1 MEETSSSYEEEDCIE
16 ISDVD
21 DDIHIGDDEDILLV
35 DNQNKIQEEGEM
47 EVEKEEIPK
56 FDEAKLRELLRNL
69 KSVEV
74 KIYSD
79 ATKEFIKLLRGDTGG
94 KILRLYVQ
102 ASPLCTELE
111 ETWNT
116 RKGKSEVS
124 KIISVI
130 TAFLE
135 HPDGKFKSGDK
146 ERLTV
151 SQKLDKFARR
161 IIISESSKEEK
172 DGLLKEKKS
181 KLPDVYEDLKSKEGR
196 RQNAAL
202 LLMAAI
208 VKRGVG
214 LASEVAEHFDFKLPI
229 FASLAEYKKNKVGK
243 KYSTRKSFIKFAISF
258 LEAGNPRLLR
268 WVLQQKEMFSGIL
281 RGLGSD
287 DEETVVYVLSTLRD
301 RVLTPESLVPPS
313 LRSVLFGSVTLE
325 QLSSISGNPVDGPSA
340 DVAHEVLVMVCTD
353 PQNGLMPNHKG
364 VTNPLKGNQ
373 KRLLDLMKKLNAK
386 DNGYHKDLLLE
397 IVNGRPS
404 FGSAY
409 MDELPYNLEPRSSD
423 NWFAAVSLVA
433 DLVSSTST
441 SFNFGSHASRTHD
454 PPTLNSPEVQSMLKC
469 IIPRAFSR
477 GVINRGLQ
485 HEDLLVKHGS
495 VRLLLEALK
504 SLDNLVGSIDYNSR
518 SNNSMM
524 HKWLNLKQD
533 IQDEARAV
541 LPDPQVLFKL
551 LSDEKKEK
559 EQNTDPKRCN
569 KKMKRSRYFE
579 CHAGAKKSKTDRI
592 DNDIDILIG
601 GISAEPDNAML
612 CETGSIIDEL
622 IIDQVEYKKES
633 AEVIAGIWGLQK
645 CSMVTGVEQQ
655 DAEIWLHSKVLD
667 VLTLYLRTMPNTLE
681 GSYDFF
687 KELPSDPFTLSSNQ
701 QQSLLP
707 LLIEY
712 IGWSPERKVPIRPPE
727 ALYRHLN
734 PLVNLLI
741 RSPIKDIQNQAYTL
755 ARAAMFST
763 GAFDRDI
770 QEIDAWFL
778 FLPGYRRDGQPEEGQ
793 GHDLFGDLFEVV
805 VSFFCDAVSTVGNS
819 LYKYHD
825 MVRCKLSELNDIKD
839 APDFSPLVFCILDK
853 CLRLLE
859 SSSEK
864 KLCDKSMI
872 SLYVCNTL
880 SFLLQTQVQGGL
892 LHTFIEFL
900 LTQRLCDLSTRN
912 GFGDFTSLDDDS
924 SNFLCEWRPLKIL
937 LLLSQNVSKKQACCS
952 SYSIPQRTQ
961 SASRHPFA
969 RTLDNIKEIIKSGQG
984 GDLVG
989 VAAGFSSSIICISS
1003 YEILENF
1010 PSIITLS
1017 HLLLGKHLQ
1026 FLSYPFFLEQNFLS
1040 RISDLWPNIVFS
1052 ALEHFDTIAQ
1062 NSRCSSY
1069 SSKEIISTME
1079 VDSIESAS
1087 VAFSSFL
1094 KEAPFC
1100 VLFSSVLRVGNL
1112 ESFISSK
1119 LIDILKVKLT
1129 ECSPDD
1135 LIASLRLALF
1145 WAHQIQL
1152 SYRVNPVDEL
1162 QRPLQICFVCIKQIL
1177 TQLFA
1182 VKSNFATASIS
1193 EFPVLVPYL
1202 QEVAKIV
1209 FHHPAVILSLSQP
1222 LCCDLMPACVSL
1234 GNGSEDFVSSSKFSG
1249 HSMEHNILE
1258 LLTTVADYFFSSY
1271 WDQSAVTEVH
1281 HAGNKKL
1288 LKIFKA
1294 LVQQVVI
1301 FFMDKFDCCI
1311 RDKDLTPILPTYHIL
1326 VALSPYISPIELLE
1340 LVQWIFRR
1348 VDLTDSIGWKSSKID
1363 AFAVG
1368 CYIFDAAFDLL
1379 SSYLHQVS
1387 RRKVLSSLLWEV
1399 KGGNVD
1405 ISLLQETYYK
1415 VIELATT
1422 FKVGFADLC
1431 LLKAVNAVYKQKTM
1445 LPKENLFPLVM
1456 ALSRVIKSTPIKIIS
1471 HCIRATSATKAK
1483 LLFLL
1488 TEVSPL
1494 HLTLFGQIFSSILG
1508 KNLPSTSNMI
1518 EENYKC
1524 VIADDELIMLLP
1536 VALSYLNLS
1545 ITKFGVQYLKS
1556 LGAITLIYSRILLDG
1571 FLNWKSFVSRI
1582 VFQEEL
1588 DESPPSSTKDLL
1600 NKFGGTLHGKAIHM
1614 LRYCFALNADSID
1627 KKKRKDLFCSI
1638 YSSSATHDGLLDCD
1652 VAEINSCSINHSLNI
1667 VIRAIAKVCFSRL
1680 LLFPADNFI
1689 QSLRTKRGG
1698 GLEELTLEV
1707 GSTRQDSMR
1716 LSLMRILVS
1725 TLRTIAMKFPAVTD
1739 NSGKSKSPDCSVFT
1753 LLETYIL
1760 RNISEL
1766 CRKMQSELVQLDS
1779 LPFLETFF
1787 SSSLRYRFEDHIT
1800 LKVLRDVVITLSKGK
1815 FSSGVLLELMQAHS
1829 HFIPSILWS
1838 NSISDSSSVFHGV
1851 TLLRPLSSILK
1862 SHVLLLTDLH
1872 MSDDKISLDLP
1883 SSHSRKLE
1891 VIKLLRVL
1899 YHLKVCQ
1906 NDNVT
1911 PVEDISMNPRE
1922 LLSLLLSCYGA
1933 TMGKVDLEIFSLM
1946 SDITSAEG
1954 SDLSINEM
1962 DYLWGGAALKLR
1974 RAKELESTHEIIN
1987 DETREE
1993 RRRRQFR
2000 ESFSIDTNLCVATVL
2015 HFPNERVDLDPPTT
2029 TSKLQEDNLL
2039 NMLEEPYPRTD
2050 RIQRYDPAFILRFSI
2065 HGLSMGYF
2073 ELLEFAGLGLLALS
2087 IMSISSP
2094 DQGIRKLGYDALGLF
2109 TNALYKKDE
2118 RNKKSLS
2125 PLRLLL
2131 LSLQN
2136 GITQETQRIPS
2147 MSAIFAAEASLV
2159 LLDTSNDHHFA
2170 ISELLR
2176 RSPLNLKNI
2185 PLFDTL
2191 FESCSIKFKTD
2202 KLWILRLSY
2211 SGLNLDDDAE
2221 IFQMKCLHKML
2232 SFYSSPLSDYESRIL
2247 ILQIVKKAVKLPTL
2261 ARYLVESCGLLSWL
2275 SSVFC
2280 FCDKRLS
2287 GDDKDQ
2293 SIKAMTISL
2302 EVVNDIIS
2310 QSTITK
2316 LLQNYHLAQL
2326 SELSSHL
2333 YKFLFENLVMIKQNV
2348 PLINLILQIVV
2359 TTLRVTQ
2366 RREMFEPRLNLPD
2379 QPRFNLSYYSLFQLY
2394 QAIDGGHG
2402 EGFGLI
2408 AELVLKAMLTS
2419 APPILNR
2426 RDISKLTRFVWW
2438 AIHVAS
2444 MPYGEEKVVPRDSE
2458 LQSTTSF
2465 GEQQSKNTLL
2475 STLLRWVAA
2484 SVILGR
2490 ISRTSCKIDTFSL
2503 ESRTKSR
2510 KEYTKEESL
2519 QSLLDNLREW
2529 QYKGIDDEY
2538 VEGREDDPSN
2548 IVGLAVT
2555 ILYLQQL
2562 LGMNDK
2568 VIQPVVS
2575 ALSLLL
2581 LSDDSRS
2588 AGGAVSLIDDQSR
2601 YLASLCAK
2609 ISCPAEANLSWRWSF
2624 DRPWE
2629 DSSSELTELQKL
2641 DEYNACETILLIFS
2655 NAVGGRSVN
2664 LPVLSHQDLN
2674 DSGVFTWERNILSNR
2689 LTVQLNQIVENV

>member
-1 MEETSSSYEEEDCIE
+1 MEETSSMSKEEDSKSEIGMEDYTE

-21 DDIHIGDDEDILLV
+21 DDIQIGIDEDI
-35 DNQNKIQEEGEM
+35 NQDEIQEEDEM
-47 EVEKEEIPK
+47 EVEKEKILPK

-74 KIYSD
+74 KIYSE
-79 ATKEFIKLLRGDTGG
+79 AAKEFIKLLRGDTGG
-94 KILRLYVQ
+94 EILRHYVQ
-102 ASPLCTELE
+102 ASPLCIELE
-111 ETWNT
+111 ETWNS

-124 KIISVI
+124 KIISLI
-130 TAFLE
+130 TAILE
-135 HPDGKFKSGDK
+135 HPDGKFISGNK
-146 ERLTV
+146 ETLII
-151 SQKLDKFARR
+151 SQKLDKFARL
-161 IIISESSKEEK
+161 IIKSESSKEEK

-181 KLPDVYEDLKSKEGR
+181 KLPDVYEELKSKEGR

-214 LASEVAEHFDFKLPI
+214 LGSEVAEHFDFKLPV
-229 FASLAEYKKNKVGK
+229 FASLAEYKKNKVENRK
-243 KYSTRKSFIKFAISF
+243 HSTRKSFIKFALSF
-258 LEAGNPRLLR
+258 LEVGNPRLLR

-301 RVLTPESLVPPS
+301 RVLTPDSLVPPS

-340 DVAHEVLVMVCTD
+340 DVAHVVLVMVCTD
-353 PQNGLMPNHKG
+353 PQNGLMPDQKG
-364 VTNPLKGNQ
+364 VTNPLKGNR

-423 NWFAAVSLVA
+423 NWFAAVSLVS
-433 DLVSSTST
+433 DLISSTST
-441 SFNFGSHASRTHD
+441 SFSFGAPASQIHD
-454 PPTLNSPEVQSMLKC
+454 PPTLDSPEVQCMLKC

-485 HEDLLVKHGS
+485 HEDLYVKHGS

-504 SLDNLVGSIDYNSR
+504 SLENLVGSVDYNSR
-518 SNNSMM
+518 SNNSMV

-559 EQNTDPKRCN
+559 EQKNDPKRCN
-569 KKMKRSRYFE
+569 KKMKRSTNFE
-579 CHAGAKKSKTDRI
+579 CHAGAKKSKIDRI
-592 DNDIDILIG
+592 DGDIDILIG
-601 GISAEPDNAML
+601 GISSEPDNAML
-612 CETGSIIDEL
+612 CKTESIMDEL
-622 IIDQVEYKKES
+622 IIDQVENKKES
-633 AEVIAGIWGLQK
+633 ADVIAGIWGFQR
-645 CSMVTGVEQQ
+645 VEQQ
-655 DAEIWLHSKVLD
+655 DAEICFHSKVLD
-667 VLTLYLRTMPNTLE
+667 VLALYLRTMPNTLE

-727 ALYRHLN
+727 ALYKHLH

-741 RSPIKDIQNQAYTL
+741 RSPIKEIQNQAYTL

-763 GAFDRDI
+763 GAFDRDN

-778 FLPGYRRDGQPEEGQ
+778 FLPGYRREGQTEEGQ
-793 GHDLFGDLFEVV
+793 GHDLFGDLFGVV
-805 VSFFCDAVSTVGNS
+805 VSFFCDAVSTVGNN

-825 MVRCKLSELNDIKD
+825 MVRCKLSELNDIKG
-839 APDFSPLVFCILDK
+839 
-853 CLRLLE
+853 
-859 SSSEK
+859 
-864 KLCDKSMI
+864 KLCDCF
-872 SLYVCNTL
+872 Y
-880 SFLLQTQVQGGL
+880 VQGGL
-892 LHTFIEFL
+892 LHAFIEFL
-900 LTQRLCDLSTRN
+900 LTQRLCDLSRRN
-912 GFGDFTSLDDDS
+912 GFGDFTSLDDS
-924 SNFLCEWRPLKIL
+924 CNFPCEWRPLKNL
-937 LLLSQNVSKKQACCS
+937 LLLSQNVSKKQACCN

-969 RTLDNIKEIIKSGQG
+969 RTLDNIKEIIKRSQG

-989 VAAGFSSSIICISS
+989 VAA
-1003 YEILENF
+1003 
-1010 PSIITLS
+1010 
-1017 HLLLGKHLQ
+1017 GKHLQ

-1040 RISDLWPNIVFS
+1040 RVSDLWPNIVFS

-1062 NSRCSSY
+1062 KSRCSSY
-1069 SSKEIISTME
+1069 SSEEIISTME
-1079 VDSIESAS
+1079 VDSIKSAS
-1087 VAFSSFL
+1087 VAFSFFL
-1094 KEAPFC
+1094 KEAPFY

-1112 ESFISSK
+1112 ESFVSSK
-1119 LIDILKVKLT
+1119 LVDILKVKLT
-1129 ECSPDD
+1129 EGSPGD

-1152 SYRVNPVDEL
+1152 SFRVDPVDEL
-1162 QRPLQICFVCIKQIL
+1162 ERPLQICFICIKHIL

-1182 VKSNFATASIS
+1182 VKSNFDTSSIS

-1202 QEVAKIV
+1202 QEVARIV

-1222 LCCDLMPACVSL
+1222 LRRGLMPACVSL
-1234 GNGSEDFVSSSKFSG
+1234 GNGSEDFVSSSKFNV

-1258 LLTTVADYFFSSY
+1258 LLTTVANYFFSSY
-1271 WDQSAVTEVH
+1271 LDQVAVTEVQD
-1281 HAGNKKL
+1281 AENKKL
-1288 LKIFKA
+1288 LKIFKS
-1294 LVQQVVI
+1294 LVRQVI
-1301 FFMDKFDCCI
+1301 LFFMDKFDCCI
-1311 RDKDLTPILPTYHIL
+1311 RDKDSTPILPAYHIV

-1340 LVQWIFRR
+1340 LVQWIFRK
-1348 VDLTDSIGWKSSKID
+1348 VDLIDSIGWKSFKID

-1387 RRKVLSSLLWEV
+1387 RRKVHSSLLWEV

-1422 FKVGFADLC
+1422 SKLRFADTC
-1431 LLKAVNAVYKQKTM
+1431 LLKAVNTVYKQKIM
-1445 LPKENLFPLVM
+1445 LPKEDLFPLVM
-1456 ALSRVIKSTPIKIIS
+1456 ALSRVIKSTPIEIIS
-1471 HCIRATSATKAK
+1471 HCIHTTSATKAK

-1494 HLTLFGQIFSSILG
+1494 HLTLFGQVVLSILG
-1508 KNLPSTSNMI
+1508 KNLPSTSNMV
-1518 EENYKC
+1518 EENHKC
-1524 VIADDELIMLLP
+1524 VIADDDLILLLP

-1556 LGAITLIYSRILLDG
+1556 LGAITSIYSRILLDG
-1571 FLNWKSFVSRI
+1571 FLNWRSSVSRT
-1582 VFQEEL
+1582 VFQEEF

-1600 NKFGGTLHGKAIHM
+1600 NVFGGTLYGKTIHM

-1627 KKKRKDLFCSI
+1627 KKKRKDLFCSM
-1638 YSSSATHDGLLDCD
+1638 YSSSGTDDSLLDCD
-1652 VAEINSCSINHSLNI
+1652 VGEINNCSIDDSLNI
-1667 VIRAIAKVCFSRL
+1667 AIRAIAKVCFSRL

-1698 GLEELTLEV
+1698 GLKEMTLEV
-1707 GSTRQDSMR
+1707 GSTRKDSMR
-1716 LSLMRILVS
+1716 LRLMRILVS
-1725 TLRTIAMKFPAVTD
+1725 TLRSIAMKFPVVTD
-1739 NSGKSKSPDCSVFT
+1739 NSGKSKRPECSVFT
-1753 LLETYIL
+1753 FLETYIL

-1766 CRKMQSELVQLDS
+1766 CRKMQTELVQFDS
-1779 LPFLETFF
+1779 LPFLDTFF
-1787 SSSLRYRFEDHIT
+1787 SSSLRYRFEDPIT
-1800 LKVLRDVVITLSKGK
+1800 LKVLRDVVITLSEGK

-1829 HFIPSILWS
+1829 HFIPSILWT

-1872 MSDDKISLDLP
+1872 MSDDKINLDLS

-1899 YHLKVCQ
+1899 YHLKAC
-1906 NDNVT
+1906 
-1911 PVEDISMNPRE
+1911 
-1922 LLSLLLSCYGA
+1922 
-1933 TMGKVDLEIFSLM
+1933 
-1946 SDITSAEG
+1946 
-1954 SDLSINEM
+1954 
-1962 DYLWGGAALKLR
+1962 AALKLR
-1974 RAKELESTHEIIN
+1974 RVKELESTHEIIN
-1987 DETREE
+1987 GETCEE

-2000 ESFSIDTNLCVATVL
+2000 ESFSIDQNLCVATVL
-2015 HFPNERVDLDPPTT
+2015 HFPNERVDLDSPTT

-2039 NMLEEPYPRTD
+2039 NMLEEPYPRID
-2050 RIQRYDPAFILRFSI
+2050 KIQQYDPAFILRLSI

-2118 RNKKSLS
+2118 QNKKSLS

-2136 GITQETQRIPS
+2136 GITQEMQRIPS
-2147 MSAIFAAEASLV
+2147 VSAIFAAEASLV
-2159 LLDTSNDHHFA
+2159 LLDPSSDHHVA

-2221 IFQMKCLHKML
+2221 IFQSKCLHKML
-2232 SFYSSPLSDYESRIL
+2232 SFYSSPLSDYESKIL
-2247 ILQIVKKAVKLPTL
+2247 ILQIVKKAVKLHTL
-2261 ARYLVESCGLLSWL
+2261 ARYLVKSCGLLSWL

-2280 FCDKRLS
+2280 FCDKRLY

-2293 SIKAMTISL
+2293 SVKAMTISL

-2316 LLQNYHLAQL
+2316 LLQNYHLEQL

-2333 YKFLFENLVMIKQNV
+2333 YKFIFENLVLIKQNA
-2348 PLINLILQIVV
+2348 PLIHLILQIVV

-2366 RREMFEPRLNLPD
+2366 KREMFEPHLNLPD
-2379 QPRFNLSYYSLFQLY
+2379 QPRFNLSYDSLFPLY
-2394 QAIDGGHG
+2394 QAIDGGHDK
-2402 EGFGLI
+2402 GFGLT
-2408 AELVLKAMLTS
+2408 ADLVLKAVLTS

-2426 RDISKLTRFVWW
+2426 RDISKITRFVRW
-2438 AIHVAS
+2438 AIPVAS
-2444 MPYGEEKVVPRDSE
+2444 MPYSEEKLVLRDSE
-2458 LQSTTSF
+2458 LQSTTFS

-2490 ISRTSCKIDTFSL
+2490 ISRTSCKIDTFAL
-2503 ESRTKSR
+2503 ESR

-2519 QSLLDNLREW
+2519 KSLLDNLRERHD
-2529 QYKGIDDEY
+2529 KGIDDDFD
-2538 VEGREDDPSN
+2538 EGREDDHSN

-2562 LGMNDK
+2562 LGTNDK

-2581 LSDDSRS
+2581 LPDDSES
-2588 AGGAVSLIDDQSR
+2588 AGGAVSLIGDQGR
-2601 YLASLCAK
+2601 YLESLCAD
-2609 ISCPAEANLSWRWSF
+2609 ISCPAEANLAWRWSF

-2629 DSSSELTELQKL
+2629 DSSSELTELQKF
-2641 DEYNACETILLIFS
+2641 DEYNACETSLLIFS
-2655 NAVGGRSVN
+2655 NAVGGRLVN

-2674 DSGVFTWERNILSNR
+2674 DSGVFGWERNILS
-2689 LTVQLNQIVENV
+2689 TG

>member
-1 MEETSSSYEEEDCIE
+1 MEETSSMSKEEDSKSEIGMEDYTE

-21 DDIHIGDDEDILLV
+21 DDIQIGINEDI
-35 DNQNKIQEEGEM
+35 NQDEIQEEDEM
-47 EVEKEEIPK
+47 EVEKEEILPK

-74 KIYSD
+74 KIYSE
-79 ATKEFIKLLRGDTGG
+79 AAKEFIKLLRGDTGG
-94 KILRLYVQ
+94 EILRHYVQ
-102 ASPLCTELE
+102 ASPLCIELE
-111 ETWNT
+111 ETWNA

-124 KIISVI
+124 KIISLI
-130 TAFLE
+130 TAVLE
-135 HPDGKFKSGDK
+135 HPDGKFISGDK
-146 ERLTV
+146 ERLII
-151 SQKLDKFARR
+151 SQKLDKFARL
-161 IIISESSKEEK
+161 IIKSESSLKEEK

-181 KLPDVYEDLKSKEGR
+181 KLPDVYEELKSKEGR

-202 LLMAAI
+202 LLMTAI

-214 LASEVAEHFDFKLPI
+214 LASEVAEHFDFKLPV
-229 FASLAEYKKNKVGK
+229 FASLAEYKKNKVENRK
-243 KYSTRKSFIKFAISF
+243 HSTRKSFIKFALSF
-258 LEAGNPRLLR
+258 LEVGNPRLLR

-301 RVLTPESLVPPS
+301 RVLTLDSLVPPS

-353 PQNGLMPNHKG
+353 PQNGLMPNQKG
-364 VTNPLKGNQ
+364 VTNPLKGNR

-409 MDELPYNLEPRSSD
+409 MDE
-423 NWFAAVSLVA
+423 FAAVSLVS
-433 DLVSSTST
+433 DLISSTST
-441 SFNFGSHASRTHD
+441 SFSFGAPASQIHD
-454 PPTLNSPEVQSMLKC
+454 PPTLDSPEVQCMLKC

-485 HEDLLVKHGS
+485 HEDLYVKHGS
-495 VRLLLEALK
+495 VKLLLEALK
-504 SLDNLVGSIDYNSR
+504 SLENLVGSIDYNSR
-518 SNNSMM
+518 SNNSMV

-559 EQNTDPKRCN
+559 DQKNDPKRCN
-569 KKMKRSRYFE
+569 KKMKRSTNFE
-579 CHAGAKKSKTDRI
+579 CHAGAKKSKIDRI
-592 DNDIDILIG
+592 DGDIDILIG
-601 GISAEPDNAML
+601 GISSEPDNAML
-612 CETGSIIDEL
+612 CKTESIMDEL
-622 IIDQVEYKKES
+622 IIDQVENKKES
-633 AEVIAGIWGLQK
+633 ADVIAGIWGLQR
-645 CSMVTGVEQQ
+645 VEQQ
-655 DAEIWLHSKVLD
+655 DAEICFHSKVLD
-667 VLTLYLRTMPNTLE
+667 VLALYLRTMPNTLE

-712 IGWSPERKVPIRPPE
+712 IGWSPERKVPNRPPE
-727 ALYRHLN
+727 ALYKHLH

-741 RSPIKDIQNQAYTL
+741 RSPIKEIQNQAYTL

-778 FLPGYRRDGQPEEGQ
+778 FLPGYRREGQTEEGQ
-793 GHDLFGDLFEVV
+793 GHDLFGDLFGVV
-805 VSFFCDAVSTVGNS
+805 VSFFCDAVSTVGNN

-853 CLRLLE
+853 CLRL
-859 SSSEK
+859 
-864 KLCDKSMI
+864 
-872 SLYVCNTL
+872 
-880 SFLLQTQVQGGL
+880 
-892 LHTFIEFL
+892 
-900 LTQRLCDLSTRN
+900 CDLSRRN
-912 GFGDFTSLDDDS
+912 GFGDFTSLDDS
-924 SNFLCEWRPLKIL
+924 SNFPCEWRPLKNL

-1010 PSIITLS
+1010 PSIITIS

-1040 RISDLWPNIVFS
+1040 RVSDLWANIVFS

-1069 SSKEIISTME
+1069 SSEEIISSME
-1079 VDSIESAS
+1079 VDSIKSAS
-1087 VAFSSFL
+1087 VAFSFFL
-1094 KEAPFC
+1094 KEAPFY

-1112 ESFISSK
+1112 ESFVSSK
-1119 LIDILKVKLT
+1119 LVDILKVKLT
-1129 ECSPDD
+1129 EGSPDD

-1152 SYRVNPVDEL
+1152 SFRVDPVDEL
-1162 QRPLQICFVCIKQIL
+1162 ERPLQICFICIKHIL

-1182 VKSNFATASIS
+1182 VKSNFDTLSIS

-1202 QEVAKIV
+1202 QEVARIV
-1209 FHHPAVILSLSQP
+1209 FHHPAVILSLLQP
-1222 LCCDLMPACVSL
+1222 LCRGLMPACVSL
-1234 GNGSEDFVSSSKFSG
+1234 GNGSEDFVSSLKFSV

-1258 LLTTVADYFFSSY
+1258 LLTTVANYFFSSY
-1271 WDQSAVTEVH
+1271 LDQVAVTEVQD
-1281 HAGNKKL
+1281 AENKKL
-1288 LKIFKA
+1288 LKIFKS
-1294 LVQQVVI
+1294 LVRQVI
-1301 FFMDKFDCCI
+1301 LFFMDKFDCCI
-1311 RDKDLTPILPTYHIL
+1311 RDKDLTPILPAYHIV

-1340 LVQWIFRR
+1340 LVQWIFRK
-1348 VDLTDSIGWKSSKID
+1348 VDLIDSIGWKSFKID
-1363 AFAVG
+1363 AFAMG

-1387 RRKVLSSLLWEV
+1387 RRKVHSSLLWEV

-1422 FKVGFADLC
+1422 SKLRFADIC
-1431 LLKAVNAVYKQKTM
+1431 LLKAVNTVYKQKTM
-1445 LPKENLFPLVM
+1445 LPKEDLFPLVM
-1456 ALSRVIKSTPIKIIS
+1456 ALSRVIKSTPIEIIS
-1471 HCIRATSATKAK
+1471 HCIYTTSATKAK

-1494 HLTLFGQIFSSILG
+1494 HLTLFGQVFLSILG

-1518 EENYKC
+1518 EENHKC
-1524 VIADDELIMLLP
+1524 VIADDDLILLLP

-1556 LGAITLIYSRILLDG
+1556 LGAITSIYSRILLDG
-1571 FLNWKSFVSRI
+1571 FLNWRSFASRT
-1582 VFQEEL
+1582 VFQEEF

-1600 NKFGGTLHGKAIHM
+1600 NVFGGTLYGKTIHM

-1627 KKKRKDLFCSI
+1627 KKKRKDLFCSM
-1638 YSSSATHDGLLDCD
+1638 YSSSGTDAGLLDCD
-1652 VAEINSCSINHSLNI
+1652 VGEINNCSIDDSLNI
-1667 VIRAIAKVCFSRL
+1667 AIRAIAKVCFSRL

-1698 GLEELTLEV
+1698 ELKEMTLEV
-1707 GSTRQDSMR
+1707 GSTRKDSMR
-1716 LSLMRILVS
+1716 LRLMRILVS
-1725 TLRTIAMKFPAVTD
+1725 TLRSIAMKFPVVTD
-1739 NSGKSKSPDCSVFT
+1739 NSGKSKRPECSVFT
-1753 LLETYIL
+1753 FLETYIL

-1766 CRKMQSELVQLDS
+1766 CRKMQTELVQFDS
-1779 LPFLETFF
+1779 LPFLDTFF
-1787 SSSLRYRFEDHIT
+1787 SSSLRYRFEDPIT
-1800 LKVLRDVVITLSKGK
+1800 LKVLKDVVITLSEGK

-1829 HFIPSILWS
+1829 HFIPSILWT

-1872 MSDDKISLDLP
+1872 MSDDKINLDLS

-1899 YHLKVCQ
+1899 YHLKACQ
-1906 NDNVT
+1906 NGNVA
-1911 PVEDISMNPRE
+1911 PAEDISMVPRE

-1946 SDITSAEG
+1946 SDIVSAEG

-1974 RAKELESTHEIIN
+1974 RVKELESTHEIIN
-1987 DETREE
+1987 GETCEE

-2000 ESFSIDTNLCVATVL
+2000 ESFSIDQNLCVATVL
-2015 HFPNERVDLDPPTT
+2015 HFPNERVDLDSLTT

-2039 NMLEEPYPRTD
+2039 NMLEEPYPRID
-2050 RIQRYDPAFILRFSI
+2050 KIQRYDPAFILRFSI

-2109 TNALYKKDE
+2109 TNTLYKKDE
-2118 RNKKSLS
+2118 QNKKSLS

-2136 GITQETQRIPS
+2136 GIAQEMQRIPS
-2147 MSAIFAAEASLV
+2147 VSAIFAAEASLV
-2159 LLDTSNDHHFA
+2159 LLDPSSDHHVA

-2176 RSPLNLKNI
+2176 RSPLNLKSI

-2221 IFQMKCLHKML
+2221 IFQSKCLHKML
-2232 SFYSSPLSDYESRIL
+2232 SFYSSSLSDYESKIL

-2261 ARYLVESCGLLSWL
+2261 ARYLVKSCGLLSWL

-2280 FCDKRLS
+2280 FCDKRLY
-2287 GDDKDQ
+2287 GDGKDQ
-2293 SIKAMTISL
+2293 SVKAMTISL

-2316 LLQNYHLAQL
+2316 LLQNYHLEQL

-2333 YKFLFENLVMIKQNV
+2333 YKFIFENLLLIKQNA
-2348 PLINLILQIVV
+2348 PLIHLILQIVV

-2366 RREMFEPRLNLPD
+2366 KREMFEPHLNLAD
-2379 QPRFNLSYYSLFQLY
+2379 QPRFNLSYDSLFQLY
-2394 QAIDGGHG
+2394 QAIDGGHDK
-2402 EGFGLI
+2402 GFGLT
-2408 AELVLKAMLTS
+2408 ADLVLKAILTS

-2426 RDISKLTRFVWW
+2426 RDISKLTRFVRW
-2438 AIHVAS
+2438 AIPVAS
-2444 MPYGEEKVVPRDSE
+2444 MPYSEEKLVLRDSE
-2458 LQSTTSF
+2458 LQSTTFF

-2490 ISRTSCKIDTFSL
+2490 ISRTSCKIDTFAL
-2503 ESRTKSR
+2503 ESR
-2510 KEYTKEESL
+2510 EYTKEESL
-2519 QSLLDNLREW
+2519 KSLLDNLRERHD
-2529 QYKGIDDEY
+2529 KGIDDDFD
-2538 VEGREDDPSN
+2538 EGREDDHSN

-2581 LSDDSRS
+2581 LPDDSKS
-2588 AGGAVSLIDDQSR
+2588 AGGAFSLIGDQGR
-2601 YLASLCAK
+2601 YLESLCAD
-2609 ISCPAEANLSWRWSF
+2609 ISCPAEANLAWRWSF

-2641 DEYNACETILLIFS
+2641 DEYNACETSLLIFS
-2655 NAVGGRSVN
+2655 NAVGGRLVN

-2674 DSGVFTWERNILSNR
+2674 DSGVFGWERKFFQQVNFSIKSNS
-2689 LTVQLNQIVENV
+2689 

>member
-1 MEETSSSYEEEDCIE
+1 MEETSSMSEEEDSKSEIGMEDYTE

-21 DDIHIGDDEDILLV
+21 DDIQIGIDEAI
-35 DNQNKIQEEGEM
+35 NQDEIQEEDEM
-47 EVEKEEIPK
+47 EVEKEEILPK

-74 KIYSD
+74 KIYSE
-79 ATKEFIKLLRGDTGG
+79 AAKEFIKLLRGDTGG
-94 KILRLYVQ
+94 ELLRHYVQ
-102 ASPLCTELE
+102 ASPLCIELE
-111 ETWNT
+111 ETWNA

-124 KIISVI
+124 KIISLI
-130 TAFLE
+130 TAVLE
-135 HPDGKFKSGDK
+135 HPDGKFISGDK
-146 ERLTV
+146 ERLII
-151 SQKLDKFARR
+151 SQKLDKFARL
-161 IIISESSKEEK
+161 IIKSESSSKEEK

-181 KLPDVYEDLKSKEGR
+181 KLPDVYEELKSKEGR

-214 LASEVAEHFDFKLPI
+214 LASEVAEHFDFKLPV
-229 FASLAEYKKNKVGK
+229 FASLAEYKKNKVENRK
-243 KYSTRKSFIKFAISF
+243 HSTRKSFIKFALSF
-258 LEAGNPRLLR
+258 LEVGNPRLLR

-281 RGLGSD
+281 RGLGRD

-301 RVLTPESLVPPS
+301 RVLTPDSLVPPS

-353 PQNGLMPNHKG
+353 PQNGLMPDQKG
-364 VTNPLKGNQ
+364 VTNPLKGNR

-397 IVNGRPS
+397 IVNGGPS

-423 NWFAAVSLVA
+423 NWFAAVSLVS

-441 SFNFGSHASRTHD
+441 SFSFGSHASQIHD
-454 PPTLNSPEVQSMLKC
+454 PPTLDSPEVQCMLKC

-485 HEDLLVKHGS
+485 HEDLYVKHGS

-504 SLDNLVGSIDYNSR
+504 SLENLVGSIDYNSR
-518 SNNSMM
+518 SNNSMV

-559 EQNTDPKRCN
+559 EQKSNPKRCN
-569 KKMKRSRYFE
+569 KKMKRSTNFE
-579 CHAGAKKSKTDRI
+579 CHAGAKKSKIDRI
-592 DNDIDILIG
+592 DSDIDILIG
-601 GISAEPDNAML
+601 GISSEPDNAML
-612 CETGSIIDEL
+612 CETESIIDEL
-622 IIDQVEYKKES
+622 IIDQVENRKES
-633 AEVIAGIWGLQK
+633 SDVIAGIWGLQR
-645 CSMVTGVEQQ
+645 VEQQ
-655 DAEIWLHSKVLD
+655 DAEICFHSKVLD

-707 LLIEY
+707 LLIVY

-727 ALYRHLN
+727 ALYKHLH

-778 FLPGYRRDGQPEEGQ
+778 FLPGYRREGQTEEGQ
-793 GHDLFGDLFEVV
+793 GHDLFGDLFGVV
-805 VSFFCDAVSTVGNS
+805 VSFFCDAVSTVGNN

-864 KLCDKSMI
+864 KLCDKSMV

-892 LHTFIEFL
+892 LHAFIEFL
-900 LTQRLCDLSTRN
+900 LTQRFCDLSRRN
-912 GFGDFTSLDDDS
+912 GFGEFTSLDDS
-924 SNFLCEWRPLKIL
+924 SNFPCEWRPLKNL

-989 VAAGFSSSIICISS
+989 VAAGFSSSIICTSS

-1010 PSIITLS
+1010 PSIITIS

-1040 RISDLWPNIVFS
+1040 RVSDLWPNIVFS

-1062 NSRCSSY
+1062 NSRYSSY
-1069 SSKEIISTME
+1069 SSEEIISTME
-1079 VDSIESAS
+1079 VDSIKSAS
-1087 VAFSSFL
+1087 VAFSFFL
-1094 KEAPFC
+1094 KEAPFY

-1112 ESFISSK
+1112 ESFVSSK
-1119 LIDILKVKLT
+1119 LVDILKVKLT
-1129 ECSPDD
+1129 EGSPDD

-1152 SYRVNPVDEL
+1152 SFRVDPLDEL
-1162 QRPLQICFVCIKQIL
+1162 ERPLQICFICIKHIL

-1182 VKSNFATASIS
+1182 VKSNFDTSSIS
-1193 EFPVLVPYL
+1193 EFHVLVPYL

-1209 FHHPAVILSLSQP
+1209 FHHPAVILSLAQP
-1222 LCCDLMPACVSL
+1222 LCRGLMPACVSL
-1234 GNGSEDFVSSSKFSG
+1234 GNGSEDFVSSSKFSV

-1258 LLTTVADYFFSSY
+1258 LLTTVANYFFSSY
-1271 WDQSAVTEVH
+1271 SDQAAVTEVQD
-1281 HAGNKKL
+1281 AENKKL
-1288 LKIFKA
+1288 LKIFKS
-1294 LVQQVVI
+1294 LVRQVVL

-1311 RDKDLTPILPTYHIL
+1311 RDKDLTPILPTYHIV

-1340 LVQWIFRR
+1340 LVQWIFRK
-1348 VDLTDSIGWKSSKID
+1348 VDLTDSIGWKSFKID

-1387 RRKVLSSLLWEV
+1387 RRKVHFSLLWEV
-1399 KGGNVD
+1399 KGENVD

-1415 VIELATT
+1415 VIELASTS
-1422 FKVGFADLC
+1422 KLRFADIC
-1431 LLKAVNAVYKQKTM
+1431 LLKAVNTVYKQKTM
-1445 LPKENLFPLVM
+1445 LPKEDLFPLVM
-1456 ALSRVIKSTPIKIIS
+1456 ALSRVIKSTPIEIIS
-1471 HCIRATSATKAK
+1471 HCIHATSATKAK

-1494 HLTLFGQIFSSILG
+1494 HLTLFGQVFLSILG

-1518 EENYKC
+1518 EENHKC
-1524 VIADDELIMLLP
+1524 VIADDELILLLP

-1556 LGAITLIYSRILLDG
+1556 LGAITSIYSRILLDG
-1571 FLNWKSFVSRI
+1571 FLNWRSFVSRT
-1582 VFQEEL
+1582 VFQEEF

-1600 NKFGGTLHGKAIHM
+1600 NIFGGTLYGKTIHM

-1627 KKKRKDLFCSI
+1627 KKKRKDLFFSM
-1638 YSSSATHDGLLDCD
+1638 YSSSGADDGLLDCD
-1652 VAEINSCSINHSLNI
+1652 VVEINNCSIDDSLNI
-1667 VIRAIAKVCFSRL
+1667 AIRAIAKVCFSRL

-1698 GLEELTLEV
+1698 GLKEMALEV
-1707 GSTRQDSMR
+1707 GSTRKDSMR
-1716 LSLMRILVS
+1716 LRLMRILVS
-1725 TLRTIAMKFPAVTD
+1725 TLRSIAMKFPVVTD
-1739 NSGKSKSPDCSVFT
+1739 NSGKSKRPECSVFT

-1766 CRKMQSELVQLDS
+1766 CRKMQTELVQFDS
-1779 LPFLETFF
+1779 LPFLDTFF
-1787 SSSLRYRFEDHIT
+1787 SSSLRYRFEDPIT
-1800 LKVLRDVVITLSKGK
+1800 LKVLRDVVITLSEGK

-1829 HFIPSILWS
+1829 HFIPSILWT

-1872 MSDDKISLDLP
+1872 MSDDKINLDLS

-1899 YHLKVCQ
+1899 YHLKACQ
-1906 NDNVT
+1906 NVNVA
-1911 PVEDISMNPRE
+1911 PAEDISMVPRE

-1946 SDITSAEG
+1946 SDIVSTEG

-1974 RAKELESTHEIIN
+1974 RVKELESTHEIIN
-1987 DETREE
+1987 GETCEE

-2000 ESFSIDTNLCVATVL
+2000 ESFSIDPNLCVATVL
-2015 HFPNERVDLDPPTT
+2015 HFPNERVDVDSPTT
-2029 TSKLQEDNLL
+2029 TSKLQEDSLL
-2039 NMLEEPYPRTD
+2039 NMLEEPYPRID

-2118 RNKKSLS
+2118 QNKKSLS

-2136 GITQETQRIPS
+2136 GITQEMQRIPS
-2147 MSAIFAAEASLV
+2147 VSAIFAAEASLV
-2159 LLDTSNDHHFA
+2159 LLDPSSDHHVA

-2176 RSPLNLKNI
+2176 RSLLNLKNI

-2221 IFQMKCLHKML
+2221 IFQSKCLHKML
-2232 SFYSSPLSDYESRIL
+2232 SFYSSPLSDYESKIL

-2261 ARYLVESCGLLSWL
+2261 ARYLVKSCGLLSWL

-2280 FCDKRLS
+2280 FCDKRLY
-2287 GDDKDQ
+2287 GDDMDQ
-2293 SIKAMTISL
+2293 SVKAMTISL

-2316 LLQNYHLAQL
+2316 LLQNYHLEQL

-2333 YKFLFENLVMIKQNV
+2333 YKFIFENLVLIKQNA
-2348 PLINLILQIVV
+2348 PLIHLILHIVV

-2366 RREMFEPRLNLPD
+2366 KREMFEPHLNLPD
-2379 QPRFNLSYYSLFQLY
+2379 HPRFNLSYDSLFQLY
-2394 QAIDGGHG
+2394 QAIDGGHDK
-2402 EGFGLI
+2402 GFGLT
-2408 AELVLKAMLTS
+2408 ADLVLKAILTS

-2426 RDISKLTRFVWW
+2426 RDISKLTRFVRW
-2438 AIHVAS
+2438 AIPVAS
-2444 MPYGEEKVVPRDSE
+2444 MPYSEEKLVLRDSE
-2458 LQSTTSF
+2458 LQSTTFS

-2490 ISRTSCKIDTFSL
+2490 ISRTSCKIDTFAL
-2503 ESRTKSR
+2503 KSR

-2519 QSLLDNLREW
+2519 KSLLDNLRERHD
-2529 QYKGIDDEY
+2529 KGIDDDY
-2538 VEGREDDPSN
+2538 VEGREDDHSN

-2555 ILYLQQL
+2555 ILYLRQL

-2581 LSDDSRS
+2581 LPDDSES
-2588 AGGAVSLIDDQSR
+2588 AEGAVSLIGDQGR
-2601 YLASLCAK
+2601 YLESLCAD
-2609 ISCPAEANLSWRWSF
+2609 ISCPAEANLAWRWSF

-2641 DEYNACETILLIFS
+2641 DEYNACETSLLIFS
-2655 NAVGGRSVN
+2655 NAVGGRLVN

-2674 DSGVFTWERNILSNR
+2674 DSGVFGWERNILS
-2689 LTVQLNQIVENV
+2689 TG